1 MTHIYNLYGL
11 YELCEHVSSNFLD
24 QKMIYHRITFVIF
37 MAFINC
43 IDVFLQIPCN
53 RRWFSTE
60 FTFEI
65 FVAVVSCVVVCLQS
79 PYSGKWFTTRFTFEI
94 FLNFGVDVFLHSV
107 CLRNTRQLNKPK
119 ISKFLKFFFFWML
132 LLITYTGCEF

>member
-65 FVAVVSCVVVCLQS
+65 FVAVVSCVVVSLC
-79 PYSGKWFTTRFTFEI
+79 
-94 FLNFGVDVFLHSV
+94 VFKALTLENDLPQDSH
-107 CLRNTRQLNKPK
+107 
-119 ISKFLKFFFFWML
+119 LKYFWTLAWMFFFIVSAWEIQDNWTNQKFQSSWNVFFSE
-132 LLITYTGCEF
+132 CCC